1 MNKFWTFTIAAS
13 LSKLGNSFL
22 YVAVPLAVLEATGSS
37 FAAVASL
44 TAQSAPYFLSPFISS
59 LIDGFNRKRLF
70 IASELLAVAFVSLIP
85 LALQVHSTLGVFV
98 LIGLIGLVSVV
109 SSITSDFVIIP
120 KLAPDRIDWAYS
132 RYNSGLQFARM
143 AGPAVAGVVLAVV
156 GSYWALWADAM
167 TFLIS
172 AFAGLVLTA
181 VPRSKASLG
190 LRAIADGARMFF
202 TIPGIWQTTLS
213 LALYNLGT
221 GGLYALLLVVGTAS
235 WGWTAG
241 QVGLLLS
248 AGAMASAVGAWIVAR
263 IGASRPIPARIA
275 IWLLVATVASLTLS
289 GQVAAIVSLGY
300 CGVMLADGALN
311 VVTMIFRQRCIPDA
325 YVGRVNAWIRMF
337 LMGSIALS
345 GLLTAAATSLT
356 SLPYT
361 FVLPTILV
369 VCSFACWH
377 FLRPDRRA
385 VDASVTT
392 AGAADPASS
401 DEMEIVFG
409 TDGIRGVV
417 HETITPQLLRTVA
430 RRAAHTLID
439 GSRDRRPVAVMAR
452 DTRPSSQTL
461 ATAFSE
467 GLADVGVDTID
478 LGVAGTPMAAFLTR
492 ELEADL
498 GAVVTASHN
507 SSEYN
512 GLKLFTS
519 QGRKLT
525 DSEQDAIAT
534 PASSPGGPPAAS
546 GTTNTVDGL
555 SPYVTYLIDQIRTP
569 VRRSLRLVIDCG
581 NGAAVAAASAT
592 FATLPV
598 DVQFM
603 NADGDGARINTGC
616 GATDL
621 TGLRERVT
629 ASGADAGFAFDG
641 DADRCLAVDELGR
654 PVTGEQIL
662 GLLAIASRR
671 TDRLAHRHVVTT
683 VMSNC
688 GLDAALAKMDIG
700 VTRVPVGDRN
710 VTQTMS
716 QAGLVLGGESSGHIM
731 IGRNATC
738 GDGLLT
744 ALHVI
749 AEMSETCRPLSVLAA
764 QIPMLPEANL
774 SIAVPDPGL
783 LVEHESFVSGV
794 RSARE
799 GLSGQGRVLVRVSG
813 TEPVVR
819 ILVEGRSPRAVEEI
833 GAQLSELAR
842 TCAAQLEGVR

>member
-1 MNKFWTFTIAAS
+1 MIRFWTFTFAAS

-44 TAQSAPYFLSPFISS
+44 TAQSAPYLLSPFVSS

-70 IASELLAVAFVSLIP
+70 IASELLASAFVSLIP
-85 LALQVHSTLGVFV
+85 LALQTHSALGVFV

-109 SSITSDFVIIP
+109 SSITSDFVIVP

-132 RYNSGLQFARM
+132 RYNSGLQLARM
-143 AGPAVAGVVLAVV
+143 AGPAVAGVVVAGV
-156 GSYWALWADAM
+156 GSYVALWADAM

-181 VPRSKASLG
+181 APRSAAPLG
-190 LRAIADGARMFF
+190 LRAIVDGARMFF

-213 LALYNLGT
+213 LAIYNLGT

-248 AGAMASAVGAWIVAR
+248 AGAMASAVGAWIVDR

-289 GQVAAIVSLGY
+289 GQAAVIVSLGY

-337 LMGSIALS
+337 LMGAIALS

-361 FVLPTILV
+361 FVLPTALV
-369 VCSFACWH
+369 VCSLACWH

-385 VDASVTT
+385 
-392 AGAADPASS
+392 ADPACG
-401 DEMEIVFG
+401 DDMEIVFG
-409 TDGIRGVV
+409 TDGIRGVI
-417 HETITPQLLRTVA
+417 HETITPQLLRTAA
-430 RRAAHTLID
+430 RRAAHTLVD
-439 GSRDRRPVAVMAR
+439 GVRDRRPVAVVAR
-452 DTRPSSQTL
+452 DTRPSSETL
-461 ATAFSE
+461 ATAVSE
-467 GLADVGVDTID
+467 GLSEAGVDTID

-492 ELEADL
+492 EFAADL

-525 DSEQDAIAT
+525 DGEQDAIAT
-534 PASSPGGPPAAS
+534 PVSASGGPPAAR
-546 GTTNTVDGL
+546 GTTNAVDGL
-555 SPYVTYLIDQIRTP
+555 SPYVTHLIDQIRIP

-581 NGAAVAAASAT
+581 NGAAVAAARAT
-592 FATLPV
+592 FAQLAV

-629 ASGADAGFAFDG
+629 AAGADAGFAFDG

-662 GLLAIASRR
+662 GLLAVAWRR
-671 TDRLAHRHVVTT
+671 TGRLAPQHVVTT
-683 VMSNC
+683 VMSNG
-688 GLDAALAKMDIG
+688 GLDAALRTMDVG

-731 IGRNATC
+731 IGRDATC

-749 AEMSETCRPLSVLAA
+749 AEMSETRRPLSVLAA
-764 QIPMLPEANL
+764 RIPMLPGATL

-783 LVEHESFVSGV
+783 LVEHASFVSGV
-794 RSARE
+794 RSAQE
-799 GLSGQGRVLVRVSG
+799 GLGGQGRVLVRASG

-819 ILVEGRSPRAVEEI
+819 ILVEGRSPRAVEDA
-833 GAQLSELAR
+833 GARLSELAR
-842 TCAAQLEGVR
+842 TCAAQLEGAR